1 MTDSPSDLEP
11 FPGDWQ
17 TALCIAA
24 HPDDLEYGTASAVAA
39 WTRAGKTVTYLLV
52 TSGEAG
58 IDGLDPAECGP
69 LREREE
75 RAGAAEVG
83 VDTVEFL
90 GHPDGVVEYGLTL
103 RRDIARVIR
112 HRRPD
117 LVVASNPDPR
127 PAWGGIDYADHRAVG
142 LAAVDATRDAGN
154 RWVFRELIDEGLD
167 PWKVRYT
174 ALGASPH
181 ATRAVDVTDTIEAGV
196 ASLSAHR
203 RYLEGLGEHAP
214 DVDGMLRGFAAM
226 HSARFGGRLCVP
238 FELLG

>member
-1 MTDSPSDLEP
+1 MVTDTLEP
-11 FPGDWQ
+11 FPDDWQ

-69 LREREE
+69 LREAEE

-83 VDTVEFL
+83 VESVEFL
-90 GHPDGVVEYGLTL
+90 GYPDGVVEYGLPL

-112 HRRPD
+112 RRRPD

-127 PAWGGIDYADHRAVG
+127 PAWGGIDYADHRVVG
-142 LAAVDATRDAGN
+142 LAAVDGVRDAGN
-154 RWVFRELIDEGLD
+154 RWVFRELVDEGLP
-167 PWKVRYT
+167 PWKARYT
-174 ALGASPH
+174 ALAASPRAAH
-181 ATRAVDVTDTIEAGV
+181 AVDVTDTLEAGI
-196 ASLSAHR
+196 ASLNAHR
-203 RYLEGLGEHAP
+203 RYLEGLGDDAP
-214 DVDGMLRGFAAM
+214 DVAQMLRGFAEM
-226 HSARFGGRLCVP
+226 SAPRFGGRPAVAY
-238 FELLG
+238 ELLA